1 MRFISVALLALFC
14 SVVLAREDTAE
25 VCSGAVAC
33 DAGYCCSSHVLDKQ
47 DTPRVISYDELG
59 QSTVKDLAKRLAEEG
74 SHVSPDDLKKEV
86 TLETMLEKGVAE
98 REKMLASMPK
108 PAPPPSVQPVGSPDS
123 ASKTTDSTTDTNP
136 KDKKSASSR
145 NTGTTV
151 LAVAIAM
158 GALALNI

>member
-1 MRFISVALLALFC
+1 MKFIPLNS
-14 SVVLAREDTAE
+14 
-25 VCSGAVAC
+25 
-33 DAGYCCSSHVLDKQ
+33 VLDKQ
-47 DTPRVISYDELG
+47 DMPRVISYEELG

-74 SHVSPDDLKKEV
+74 SHVSPDDIKKEV

-108 PAPPPSVQPVGSPDS
+108 PAPPPAVEPVESSDS
-123 ASKTTDSTTDTNP
+123 ASKTTDDTTNMNS

-151 LAVAIAM
+151 LAAVILM
-158 GALALNI
+158 DFLALNL

>member
-1 MRFISVALLALFC
+1 MKFIPPNS
-14 SVVLAREDTAE
+14 
-25 VCSGAVAC
+25 
-33 DAGYCCSSHVLDKQ
+33 VLDKQ

-74 SHVSPDDLKKEV
+74 SHVSPDDLKNEM

-123 ASKTTDSTTDTNP
+123 ASKTPDSTTNMNP
-136 KDKKSASSR
+136 KEKKSASSR
-145 NTGTTV
+145 NIGTTV
-151 LAVAIAM
+151 LAAAIAM
-158 GALALNI
+158 GALALNV

>member
-1 MRFISVALLALFC
+1 MLSDFLIASGFC
-14 SVVLAREDTAE
+14 GRTSLHCSHSTGCNAEKGSCGVV
-25 VCSGAVAC
+25 
-33 DAGYCCSSHVLDKQ
+33 VLDKQ

-74 SHVSPDDLKKEV
+74 SHVSPDDLKKEE

-123 ASKTTDSTTDTNP
+123 ASKTTDSTTNTNP

-151 LAVAIAM
+151 LAAAIAM